1 MDPTV
6 AAILASWSFTPWLA
20 LSLGLS
26 AAIYLRGWL
35 RLRRRGSRHFGL
47 TQLACFLGGIATI
60 YVALMSPLDALAPL
74 LMQAH
79 MVQHLLLMIVAPP
92 LIWLAAPE
100 LPMIVGL
107 PVYVRRTW
115 LIPLWQLPSLR
126 SFGSWLTRPVTA
138 WIIAVGILWLWHVP
152 VMYQWALQ
160 DRWVHDIEHIS
171 FLLSSLLFWWP
182 VATPY
187 PRRRAYSGWVL
198 LPYLFLAGIQGSVL
212 SGLLT
217 FADHVLYPHYEQV
230 PRLWG
235 LSALSDQAIGGAIM
249 WTIGSLAYLIP
260 LVLLGRAVLSSRPLS
275 HATLTPQSRPCSSS
289 RVPLALPVFCLD
301 HSLGGS
307 AFRQLQDT
315 GKASGTRTEGS
326 RQGTVRVGGIVSTPE
341 ASSATISSAGL
352 LPVLNSASGCTSCQQ
367 RPLDVLHLPIIGKLL
382 RGRHSRT
389 IMQSVLLT
397 LAVIVILDG
406 LFGPQV
412 APVNLAG
419 VGPWIHWRWL
429 VVIGLL
435 AAGNLF
441 CMACPF
447 TLLRK
452 FTASWLPASRAWPR
466 WLSGK
471 WPAIVL
477 LATFFWAYELFALW
491 DSPWWTAW
499 IAIGYF
505 AAAFTINSLFRGA
518 PFCRYVCPIGQFNFV
533 YSLVSP
539 VEVRV
544 RDAQACA
551 SCESHACL
559 RGSETAPG
567 CEMGLFQP
575 QKQGNFDCTFCL
587 DCVRSC
593 PHDNVGLM
601 FGLPAA
607 RLVGNVRIDGG
618 RSLVRPSVTVL
629 MVLLTAAAFLNAAWM
644 TTLRGGIEQSAHA
657 WLGAYGTPILVILGT
672 LGGLFILPLCVIAGV
687 SITSRRAANDGTT
700 WRYNAARYTPA
711 LIPLGLGM
719 WAAHYT
725 FHFLAGAGTLVTAA
739 WRFAGDLGL
748 TGSCALAWACPCCAG
763 ELAPW
768 LLPSQFFLFD
778 LGLLV
783 SFYVT
788 YTLARTRHGRSR
800 QAVAAAAPWMVLEL
814 ALFALGVVILL
825 EPMQMRGT
833 VTMLTGGGP

>member
-1 MDPTV
+1 MDATLS
-6 AAILASWSFTPWLA
+6 AILASWSFAPWLA

-35 RLRRRGSRHFGL
+35 RLRRRGSKHFGSAKL
-47 TQLACFLGGIATI
+47 VCFLGGIATI
-60 YVALMSPLDALAPL
+60 YVALVSPLDALAPL

-92 LIWLAAPE
+92 LIWLGAPE
-100 LPMIVGL
+100 LPMIAGL
-107 PVYVRRTW
+107 PAYVRRTW
-115 LIPLWQLPSLR
+115 LIPLWQLPALR

-138 WIIAVGILWLWHVP
+138 WIIAVGILWLWHIP
-152 VMYQWALQ
+152 VMYQWTLQ
-160 DRWVHDIEHIS
+160 DRWVHDLEHVS

-182 VATPY
+182 VVTPY
-187 PRRRAYSGWVL
+187 PRRRAYSAWVL

-260 LVLLGRAVLSSRPLS
+260 LVLVGRRLLRSASSL
-275 HATLTPQSRPCSSS
+275 PCSSS
-289 RVPLALPVFCLD
+289 RVSLALPVLCLD
-301 HSLGGS
+301 SSLGVN

-315 GKASGTRTEGS
+315 GKASVTRNEGP
-326 RQGTVRVGGIVSTPE
+326 RQEIGRVGGVANLPSLTTT
-341 ASSATISSAGL
+341 TISYAGL
-352 LPVLNSASGCTSCQQ
+352 LPVLNTTSGCTACQQ
-367 RPLDVLHLPIIGKLL
+367 QPLDVLRLPIIGKLL
-382 RGRHSRT
+382 RGWHTRT

-397 LAVIVILDG
+397 LAVLVILDG

-412 APVNLAG
+412 APINLAG

-429 VVIGLL
+429 LVVGLL
-435 AAGNLF
+435 AAGNFF
-441 CMACPF
+441 CMSCPF

-452 FTASWLPASRAWPR
+452 FTASWLPASRPWPR
-466 WLSGK
+466 WLSSK
-471 WPAIVL
+471 WPAIAL

-505 AAAFTINSLFRGA
+505 AAAFTINGLFRGA

-539 VEVRV
+539 LEVRV
-544 RDAQACA
+544 CDAQACT

-559 RGSETAPG
+559 RGSETIPG

-575 QKQGNFDCTFCL
+575 HKQGNMDCTFCL

-593 PHDNVGLM
+593 PHDNVGLIV
-601 FGLPAA
+601 GLPAA
-607 RLVGNVRIDGG
+607 QLSSNARFDGG
-618 RSLVRPSVTVL
+618 RVIVRPSVTVL
-629 MVLLTAAAFLNAAWM
+629 MVVLTAAAFLNAAWM
-644 TTLRGGIEQSAHA
+644 TTLRVGIERPAQA
-657 WLGAYGTPILVILGT
+657 WLGAYGTPTLVTLSTLLGLILV
-672 LGGLFILPLCVIAGV
+672 PLCVVAIVA
-687 SITSRRAANDGTT
+687 TASRRATDDDPT
-700 WRYNAARYTPA
+700 WRTNAARYA
-711 LIPLGLGM
+711 LALVPMGLGM

-748 TGSCALAWACPCCAG
+748 TASSALAWACPCCAG

-783 SFYVT
+783 SLYVT

-825 EPMQMRGT
+825 QPMQMRGT
-833 VTMLTGGGP
+833 LTMLAGGGS